1 MYTCLCCQGETYKKG
16 NGWHSRENSM
26 IREKNSET
34 SALHQ
39 REREKD
45 REREIGEETE

>member
-16 NGWHSRENSM
+16 KAGIPGKTM
-26 IREKNSET
+26 IRERT
-34 SALHQ
+34 ARLLHCT